1 MEPIGANLLCGAC
14 KLLKRWS
21 GRPDSNRR
29 RPAWEAGILPL
40 NYSRLPYFSSTY
52 LFSKDL
58 GRSTAS
64 LFRLLRPS
72 KTMGFDRKMDSKV
85 DSKPVWEASPPPF
98 SFTVHFTVHPTTDST
113 YNTGRPPGRTRSPTW
128 RRKSA
133 LTKRSWS
140 PEYPDWVKCVPA
152 KLGQSGLNYPG
163 DEHIQA
169 TWTAVKEQTA
179 GPRFE
184 G

>member
-1 MEPIGANLLCGAC
+1 MANSR
-14 KLLKRWS
+14 K
-21 GRPDSNRR
+21 
-29 RPAWEAGILPL
+29 RPAVEAGILPL

-113 YNTGRPPGRTRSPTW
+113 YHTGSSFGKTQAPVGPSRGVAEALFPLSVFRRGSVRRTR
-128 RRKSA
+128 A
-133 LTKRSWS
+133 
-140 PEYPDWVKCVPA
+140 
-152 KLGQSGLNYPG
+152 GQQEAHL
-163 DEHIQA
+163 
-169 TWTAVKEQTA
+169 
-179 GPRFE
+179 
-184 G
+184 

>member
-1 MEPIGANLLCGAC
+1 MNICRAVVQIRNRKPLIL
-14 KLLKRWS
+14 WS
-21 GRPDSNRR
+21 GRPGSNRR

-113 YNTGRPPGRTRSPTW
+113 YHTGRPPG
-128 RRKSA
+128 
-133 LTKRSWS
+133 
-140 PEYPDWVKCVPA
+140 
-152 KLGQSGLNYPG
+152 
-163 DEHIQA
+163 
-169 TWTAVKEQTA
+169 
-179 GPRFE
+179 
-184 G
+184 

>member
-1 MEPIGANLLCGAC
+1 MEWRKLLDLP
-14 KLLKRWS
+14 KLLKSWS
-21 GRPDSNRR
+21 GRPGSNRR

-52 LFSKDL
+52 LFSKHL

-98 SFTVHFTVHPTTDST
+98 SFTVRFTVHPTTDST
-113 YNTGRPPGRTRSPTW
+113 YHTVRPLGRRQTTETRPPAGPDVQGIPITQERNGDWRGGGRTCLWRIHPSITLREKTKCPGMRS
-128 RRKSA
+128 
-133 LTKRSWS
+133 
-140 PEYPDWVKCVPA
+140 C
-152 KLGQSGLNYPG
+152 G
-163 DEHIQA
+163 
-169 TWTAVKEQTA
+169 
-179 GPRFE
+179 
-184 G
+184 

>member
-1 MEPIGANLLCGAC
+1 MDLYWTWPWERFIVSDLNG
-14 KLLKRWS
+14 WS
-21 GRPDSNRR
+21 GRRDSNPR

-58 GRSTAS
+58 GRFPPG

-85 DSKPVWEASPPPF
+85 DSKPVWEASPSPF

-113 YNTGRPPGRTRSPTW
+113 YHTGRPTRYHAERRLGSGVGR
-128 RRKSA
+128 
-133 LTKRSWS
+133 
-140 PEYPDWVKCVPA
+140 
-152 KLGQSGLNYPG
+152 
-163 DEHIQA
+163 
-169 TWTAVKEQTA
+169 
-179 GPRFE
+179 
-184 G
+184 

>member
-1 MEPIGANLLCGAC
+1 MTSRPPNTSLPQKLGCLESKVLC

-21 GRPDSNRR
+21 GRWDSNPR

-64 LFRLLRPS
+64 LFRLLRLS

-85 DSKPVWEASPPPF
+85 DSKPVWEDSPPAF
-98 SFTVHFTVHPTTDST
+98 SFTVHFTVHPTTNSP
-113 YNTGRPPGRTRSPTW
+113 YHTGPPLR
-128 RRKSA
+128 
-133 LTKRSWS
+133 
-140 PEYPDWVKCVPA
+140 
-152 KLGQSGLNYPG
+152 
-163 DEHIQA
+163 
-169 TWTAVKEQTA
+169 
-179 GPRFE
+179 
-184 G
+184 

>member
-1 MEPIGANLLCGAC
+1 MFRDSEMAPTMNSCGRSRHLIAHSLCVRLNGF
-14 KLLKRWS
+14 R
-21 GRPDSNRR
+21 RPVGGNSRR
-29 RPAWEAGILPL
+29 RPAVEAGILPL

-113 YNTGRPPGRTRSPTW
+113 YHTGPLTGVDAKPDLAAE
-128 RRKSA
+128 SA
-133 LTKRSWS
+133 LTK
-140 PEYPDWVKCVPA
+140 
-152 KLGQSGLNYPG
+152 
-163 DEHIQA
+163 
-169 TWTAVKEQTA
+169 
-179 GPRFE
+179 
-184 G
+184 